1 MRSIGFKNFKNYGL
15 ISFGQ
20 ILVRCKRPLPP
31 HLGRIARTSPF
42 QHTPAPISLFIL
54 TSHAPSVG
62 IHGSPRSPTL
72 SFFHSTRSRFL
83 LTMSALQFLNK
94 KSWHTR
100 TIHNNEKV
108 WLKEQ
113 EAAKEQR
120 RIEELQKKLAEE
132 RKIAEIQRL
141 ELESGR
147 LDPAEALK
155 RRRLNWMYEH
165 GPANTPEEKKKQEEK
180 ERDDVLMGRKDA
192 PLQNSDKDVNER
204 LVLVDMEAKLRE
216 DPMFEVELRR
226 ARVMKRDDTLL
237 LEKKRE
243 RYTQEELEA
252 KRIRKEE
259 RRRIREE
266 RRTRREKRDLRKKQ
280 SLSDRHHLSV
290 KGAVDDCDL
299 LDDDEHMPREMRH
312 DERILREYGLH
323 IPAGGSGVAVTTEFI
338 PRRRETGKGGDVNT
352 GRSAIPPSPTR
363 SKSPEGSH
371 SEGVGRPP
379 LSPKLRAKAEEKR
392 KLLREMKEDALNL
405 ETERRRRAEKH
416 VKDANREMEV
426 MNDRLRRR
434 KSRLSVREEEPMVK
448 FARQTIAR
456 RTSAAERIQR
466 KRGWAPTDVNA
477 CY

>member
-1 MRSIGFKNFKNYGL
+1 
-15 ISFGQ
+15 
-20 ILVRCKRPLPP
+20 
-31 HLGRIARTSPF
+31 
-42 QHTPAPISLFIL
+42 
-54 TSHAPSVG
+54 
-62 IHGSPRSPTL
+62 
-72 SFFHSTRSRFL
+72 
-83 LTMSALQFLNK
+83 MSALQFLNK

-113 EAAKEQR
+113 EAAKEQQ
-120 RIEELQKKLAEE
+120 RIEELQKQLAEE

-180 ERDDVLMGRKDA
+180 EKDDVLMGKKDA
-192 PLQNSDKDVNER
+192 PLQKSDKEMSER

-216 DPMFEVELRR
+216 DPMFEVELQR
-226 ARVMKRDDTLL
+226 ARAVKQDSELKP
-237 LEKKRE
+237 EKTKGK
-243 RYTQEELEA
+243 YTPEELEA
-252 KRIRKEE
+252 KRIRKEK

-266 RRTRREKRDLRKKQ
+266 RRIRREERELRNKQ
-280 SLSDRHHLSV
+280 SSLDSHDPPM
-290 KGAVDDCDL
+290 GEAVDDSGS
-299 LDDDEHMPREMRH
+299 LDDDECLRRETGRG
-312 DERILREYGLH
+312 ERGAREYGLQ

-338 PRRRETGKGGDVNT
+338 PRRYETGRKRDMNIARNT
-352 GRSAIPPSPTR
+352 IPLSPAG
-363 SKSPEGSH
+363 SKSSEGSS
-371 SEGVGRPP
+371 SERARRPP
-379 LSPKLRAKAEEKR
+379 LSPTLRTRAEEKR

-405 ETERRRRAEKH
+405 EMERRRRAEKH
-416 VKDANREMEV
+416 VKDANREREA

-434 KSRLSVREEEPMVK
+434 KSKLNVEEEEPMVK

-456 RTSAAERIQR
+456 GTSAAERIQQ